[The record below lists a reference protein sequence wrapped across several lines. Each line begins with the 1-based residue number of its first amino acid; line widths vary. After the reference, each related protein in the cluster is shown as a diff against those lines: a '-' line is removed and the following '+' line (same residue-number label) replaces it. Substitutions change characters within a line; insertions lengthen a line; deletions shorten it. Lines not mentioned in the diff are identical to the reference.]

1 MTPHLAAVPDPASV
15 NGPDASWLALATH
28 DALTPGEPGQEATQF
43 AVCALGPDPEAACEG
58 RRFATGTLR
67 EWGMAPLVED
77 ASLVVAELLSNAIR
91 HGLTSVSGADVGPHP
106 VWLGLLR
113 RGESVLCTVSDPSRA
128 VPVVREPDDEGDE
141 SGRGLHVVDAISE
154 SWGWTPPDRAGKA
167 VWAMMRAP
175 LAG

>member
-1 MTPHLAAVPDPASV
+1 M
-15 NGPDASWLALATH
+15 
-28 DALTPGEPGQEATQF
+28 
-43 AVCALGPDPEAACEG
+43 
-58 RRFATGTLR
+58 
-67 EWGMAPLVED
+67 
-77 ASLVVAELLSNAIR
+77 
-91 HGLTSVSGADVGPHP
+91 GPHP

-113 RGESVLCTVSDPSRA
+113 RGSSVLCTVSDPSRA
-128 VPVVREPDDEGDE
+128 VPVVREPDDEGGE